1 MPFKQ
6 ANIQEKITKKA
17 ATDADFNVAWKNSR
31 NEYSLLHD
39 ITQKRKELQL
49 TQKQLAEISNCT
61 QQEISRLEN
70 REHSP
75 ALKTICRIVN
85 SMGYELILKKKCN

>member
-6 ANIQEKITKKA
+6 VDIKEKIEERT
-17 ATDADFNVAWKNSR
+17 ADEAEFKVAWENSR
-31 NEYSLLHD
+31 NEYMLLHNV
-39 ITQKRKELQL
+39 TQIRKKMKL
-49 TQKQLAEISNCT
+49 TQKDLAVISKSS
-61 QQEISRLEN
+61 QQEISRLEK

-85 SMGYELILKKKCN
+85 SMGYELVLRKKI

>member
-6 ANIQEKITKKA
+6 VEIKEKILEKA
-17 ATDADFNVAWKNSR
+17 AKNVEFKVAWENSR
-31 NEYSLLHD
+31 NEYMLLHD
-39 ITQKRKELQL
+39 VTQKRKELNL
-49 TQKQLAEISNCT
+49 TQKELAVISKST
-61 QQEISRLEN
+61 QQEISRLEK

-85 SMGYELILKKKCN
+85 SMGYELVLRKKV